1 MATVGLSVIISTG
14 AAAVSAICAFLS
26 FWFSR
31 KMSERDML
39 NLVKVEIL
47 KVVSSARGQAD
58 WIQEMEFSKTFE
70 GGGVGVRVNSLASL
84 LGRKYKRK
92 KWVSLIPPAL
102 EELKKEGH
110 QKLLGMSDDSPL
122 I

>member
-1 MATVGLSVIISTG
+1 MALQ
-14 AAAVSAICAFLS
+14 
-26 FWFSR
+26 
-31 KMSERDML
+31 
-39 NLVKVEIL
+39 IL
-47 KVVSSARGQAD
+47 QVVSSARGRAS

-70 GGGVGVRVNSLASL
+70 GGGVGVRVDSLAPL

-92 KWVSLIPPAL
+92 RWVSLIPPAL

-110 QKLLGMSDDSPL
+110 QNLLGMSDESTL